1 MSTFLIFLLVAAA
14 FTGLAWVGWHSRD
27 EEFAEDDRP
36 LFVGIVLAL
45 LAVAVLT
52 GLLLRALFGSPEG
65 LAARLAHAATM
76 VGVARLSLPIVRMA
90 LKALIGR

>member
-1 MSTFLIFLLVAAA
+1 MSTFLVFLLVATA

-45 LAVAVLT
+45 LAVAILT
-52 GLLLRALFGSPEG
+52 GFLLRALFGSPES
-65 LAARLAHAATM
+65 LPARLAHAVTM
-76 VGVARLSLPIVRMA
+76 VGAARLSLPLVRTA